1 MRNDDLLWAMALTF
15 FTTAIFSFG
24 GIATM
29 IPEIHRQAVDIRGWL
44 GNDDFATAFALSQ
57 IAPGPN
63 ILLMSMIGWRVAG
76 WAGLAVAT
84 LATIVPTSLIALLA
98 GRGEARI
105 ANTRWYRD
113 GPCGHRSLARR
124 GHCRGRCNSHC
135 LDPHQSA
142 HPAGHRD
149 RHRHSRRAYWIFLRK
164 NLQPDCAKFGRK
176 ISVLQIRT

>member
-105 ANTRWYRD
+105 ANTRWYMIAKRALPPIVV
-113 GPCGHRSLARR
+113 GLILSSGVVTGHAAIDHWLGVAIAGGVAIHIALSRTNPLIPLGIGTAIGIAAARL
-124 GHCRGRCNSHC
+124 G
-135 LDPHQSA
+135 
-142 HPAGHRD
+142 
-149 RHRHSRRAYWIFLRK
+149 F
-164 NLQPDCAKFGRK
+164 F
-176 ISVLQIRT
+176 

>member
-1 MRNDDLLWAMALTF
+1 MPWAIGAANVRNDDLLWAMALTF

-84 LATIVPTSLIALLA
+84 GAGTMLGCAATGAATGALASSNP
-98 GRGEARI
+98 AR
-105 ANTRWYRD
+105 A
-113 GPCGHRSLARR
+113 A
-124 GHCRGRCNSHC
+124 
-135 LDPHQSA
+135 
-142 HPAGHRD
+142 
-149 RHRHSRRAYWIFLRK
+149 
-164 NLQPDCAKFGRK
+164 
-176 ISVLQIRT
+176 V